1 MAFDEIAW
9 SEDLRNAT
17 ASGRD
22 AARQVRRKLESRGQ
36 PVAELLACD
45 DEGRD
50 GTRLGGCAKTYF
62 PQPIGPWGLVYLI
75 ARDTEGR
82 FRLDHLAFGLRHPPA
97 SGKRASVYQVAHRRL
112 HR

>member
-22 AARQVRRKLESRGQ
+22 AARQVRRKLENRGQ
-36 PVAELLACD
+36 PVAEMMACD

-50 GTRLGGCAKTYF
+50 GTRLGGCVKTYI

-82 FRLDHLAFGLRHPPA
+82 FRLDHRFLSAGTVQQRRYLRSPRNWDFLR
-97 SGKRASVYQVAHRRL
+97 S
-112 HR
+112 